1 MNGASEL
8 LFSIA
13 IFVFPIYS
21 RELYEQN
28 VDALRQSS
36 RITAHYLGWDQQ
48 FDSKQSPAKSSRPGI
63 PSVSD
68 PGCPRIF

>member
-1 MNGASEL
+1 MAQVSYSFPWPS
-8 LFSIA
+8 LFVQHIPVSSM
-13 IFVFPIYS
+13 S
-21 RELYEQN
+21 RN

-48 FDSKQSPAKSSRPGI
+48 FDSKQSPAKSSRPGM

>member
-8 LFSIA
+8 PFPIA
-13 IFVFPIYS
+13 IFVFQDIPVSSMS
-21 RELYEQN
+21 RN
-28 VDALRQSS
+28 VDALRQSL

-48 FDSKQSPAKSSRPGI
+48 FDSKQSPAKRSRPGI

-68 PGCPRIF
+68 SGCPRIF